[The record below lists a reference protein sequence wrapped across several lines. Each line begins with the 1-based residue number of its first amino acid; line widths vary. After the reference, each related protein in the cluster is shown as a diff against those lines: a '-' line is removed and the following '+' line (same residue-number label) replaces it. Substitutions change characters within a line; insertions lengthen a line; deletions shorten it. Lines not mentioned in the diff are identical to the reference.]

1 MPLIKVEN
9 TNIENDA
16 VTSGKG
22 ERKKMNFFFLR
33 KGTDSI
39 EIFTGT

>member
-22 ERKKMNFFFLR
+22 ERKKNEFLLP
-33 KGTDSI
+33 
-39 EIFTGT
+39 